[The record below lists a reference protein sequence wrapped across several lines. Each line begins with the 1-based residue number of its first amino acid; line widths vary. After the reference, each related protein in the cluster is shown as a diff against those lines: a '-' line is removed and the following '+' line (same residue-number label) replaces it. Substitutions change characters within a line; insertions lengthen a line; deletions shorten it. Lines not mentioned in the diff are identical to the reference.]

1 MAIKKIMR
9 FLVGCCPTVLKC
21 LAPGLGTQG
30 GSFPRGTK
38 EGIKGSSRRGKLRH
52 LGVDISCFGV
62 LGKLVPKRP
71 HNCLSRRGVDEEESV
86 EDREK
91 GVLGEKRISGNS
103 GYQATL
109 PETRILRM

>member
-52 LGVDISCFGV
+52 LGVDISGFGV

-109 PETRILRM
+109 PETRILRK